1 MFEKYET
8 AYRYMY
14 KDQLVAAEDDY
25 LEEFRPAYDPD
36 DIDWT
41 SPTCKA
47 SLCCLLSE
55 LYQDRTDLAE
65 LIERAGLDEDDL
77 ADIGFSMY

>member
-1 MFEKYET
+1 MFERYET
-8 AYRYMY
+8 AYRYIY
-14 KDQLVAAEDDY
+14 EDQLVAAEDGY
-25 LEEFRPAYDPD
+25 LEEFRSSYDPD

-47 SLCCLLSE
+47 SLRCLLSE

-65 LIERAGLDEDDL
+65 LIGQAGLDEDDL
-77 ADIGFSMY
+77 ADIGFSLY